1 MASRG
6 RCAPLSPLG
15 PALALLAVLPAFVA
29 GQETSLTL
37 AQALEMAGRRNPE
50 VLAARERAA
59 AQHRRAEAV
68 ARSVWPRLSLSTSWS
83 HSDTPS
89 TVFAQKL
96 NSGEFTQEDFAISRL
111 NAPGALSHQT
121 TVASLEFPVDAFGR
135 VRAQERGQS
144 ATGRV
149 ADAQAREAVQ
159 ELRLRVVEAYRR
171 AVLARRAASV
181 TEGAL
186 LGARAREADMEAR
199 VAEGAALVADLLR
212 VRTRRRQR
220 EAELAEQRGDV
231 SIAGA
236 VLARLVGADPGT
248 VYEPTEEPL
257 PPAPVDEDA
266 GAWAVRALE
275 HRPALEVARQRLD
288 AARWA
293 VRGEQR
299 SRLPDVALY
308 GQLQDDRSAFSGGG
322 QSGTVG
328 ASLRWSAFDPARGK
342 RLAAASADLAAAEL
356 DARAAADQVR
366 LEVETAWHR
375 ARAARE
381 RYLAA
386 KGGAE
391 EGREALR
398 VVQERRRAGKA
409 TLTDELQ
416 TEAAALAAELGEIRA
431 VAEAVLADSALRRAA
446 GEL

>member
-1 MASRG
+1 M
-6 RCAPLSPLG
+6 SPLG
-15 PALALLAVLPAFVA
+15 TALAFLCVPALAAAQGAP
-29 GQETSLTL
+29 LTL

-59 AQHRRAEAV
+59 AQDRRGEAV

-83 HSDTPS
+83 HSDAPS

-96 NSGEFTQEDFAISRL
+96 NSGDFTQEDFAISRL

-121 TVASLEFPVDAFGR
+121 TVASLELPVDAFGR
-135 VRAQERGQS
+135 VRAQARGQS
-144 ATGRV
+144 ATGRE

-171 AVLARRAASV
+171 AVLARRAFSV

-220 EAELAEQRGDV
+220 EADLAEQRGDV

-266 GAWAVRALE
+266 GAWAMRALE

-328 ASLRWSAFDPARGK
+328 ATLRWSAFDPARGK
-342 RLAAASADLAAAEL
+342 RLAATSADLAAAEQ

-366 LEVETAWHR
+366 LEVETAWHH

-409 TLTDELQ
+409 TLTDELE
-416 TEAAALAAELGEIRA
+416 TEAAALAAELGEIQA
-431 VAEAVLADSALRRAA
+431 VAGAVLADSALRRAA